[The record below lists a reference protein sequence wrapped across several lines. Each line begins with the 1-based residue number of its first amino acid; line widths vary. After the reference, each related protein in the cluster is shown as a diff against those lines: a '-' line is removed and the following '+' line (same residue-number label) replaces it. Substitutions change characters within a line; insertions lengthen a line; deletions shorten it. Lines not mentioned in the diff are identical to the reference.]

1 MIIGIYMQLN
11 ISSVRTDMSFFYRQ
25 AMWMVISFVS
35 LWIAFKKVNLD
46 KLRPFI
52 PVFIFI
58 TVVLLVLVL
67 IFGANVK
74 GATRSLRIWK
84 FNIQPSLIARIVLIM
99 YFAHILDKKK
109 DLLDLTTPKFFLI
122 NYKALFI
129 VPGIIFTLILFEKH
143 LSPILISG
151 LTLVSL
157 LFLVKVRIL
166 TISIMVASLIVAGF
180 MIIHF
185 GAKYRS
191 NRIQMYQKYSLFN
204 VGEAGETGLDDY
216 QIRESLISLAGGG
229 FIGTGPNRGTGKHY
243 FLPEAKT
250 DYIFSIIG
258 EEFGFPGA
266 LFVILLYCLL
276 FYRSVIVS
284 FNNKN
289 FYLKILGAGL
299 AMNIFFNAFVNIGV
313 AMSALPSTGVTLPF
327 ISYGGTSFLVNSIS
341 IGFLLN
347 ISAKRREV
355 A

>member
-1 MIIGIYMQLN
+1 
-11 ISSVRTDMSFFYRQ
+11 
-25 AMWMVISFVS
+25 
-35 LWIAFKKVNLD
+35 
-46 KLRPFI
+46 
-52 PVFIFI
+52 
-58 TVVLLVLVL
+58 
-67 IFGANVK
+67 
-74 GATRSLRIWK
+74 
-84 FNIQPSLIARIVLIM
+84 
-99 YFAHILDKKK
+99 
-109 DLLDLTTPKFFLI
+109 
-122 NYKALFI
+122 
-129 VPGIIFTLILFEKH
+129 
-143 LSPILISG
+143 
-151 LTLVSL
+151 
-157 LFLVKVRIL
+157 
-166 TISIMVASLIVAGF
+166 MVASLIVAGF